1 MELIDRVFAGCL
13 VGGCGVSLLMLL
25 SAGLLSR
32 ARIPIRLPKIRL
44 PRLGRARVRLPRLP
58 KGGSKPGVA
67 QAGVLFVPPGMMPI
81 VFGLVATF
89 FGAGG
94 LALHAKLGVGATA
107 SVWVAAGLSIVLTSA
122 MVVGLWQYFMAGAG
136 ESEVKGGT
144 PIGKIGHVSVAIP
157 EDGVGAIALVSDG
170 KRVTMPAVAHT
181 GASLSRGA
189 DIMVVDVAGHRAVVE
204 EFVLAS

>member
-13 VGGCGVSLLMLL
+13 IGGCGVSLLMLL

-32 ARIPIRLPKIRL
+32 ARLPIRLPKIRL
-44 PRLGRARVRLPRLP
+44 PRLGRVRARVPRLP
-58 KGGSKPGVA
+58 KGVSKPGIA
-67 QAGVLFVPPGMMPI
+67 QAGVLFVPPGMLPI
-81 VFGLVATF
+81 VLGLVTTF

-94 LALHAKLGVGATA
+94 LALHAKLGLGALTSVLAA
-107 SVWVAAGLSIVLTSA
+107 SGLSIVLTGA
-122 MVVGLWQYFMAGAG
+122 MVLGLWQYFMAGTG

-157 EDGVGAIALVSDG
+157 EDGVGAIALVSNG
-170 KRVTMPAVAHT
+170 KRVTMPAVAQT

-189 DIMVVDVAGHRAVVE
+189 DVMVVDVAGPKAVVE
-204 EFVLAS
+204 EFVLAI